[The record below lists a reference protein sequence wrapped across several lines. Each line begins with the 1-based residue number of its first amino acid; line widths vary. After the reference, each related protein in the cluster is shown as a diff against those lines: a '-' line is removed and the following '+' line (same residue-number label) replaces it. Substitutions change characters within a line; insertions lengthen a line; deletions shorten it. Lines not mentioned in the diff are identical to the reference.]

1 MHTQNRLRRVDGLR
15 GIAILLVLIGHEADF
30 TLGYHVVGEIGAVGV
45 LVFFIL
51 SGFLITGMLERE
63 LNETGTIDRR
73 EFYLRRGIR
82 ILPAFWFLIAVTVLL
97 KLAGLVTDVTWK
109 AVAACVFFARNI
121 RGRGQSLGH
130 IWSLSLQE
138 QFYLLWPQLMSR
150 VGLRRSLQTA
160 AALTIAGTI
169 WRTWA
174 IATHLYPYETDVF
187 YLRTDFRLD
196 SILVGCVIA
205 LALRDARL
213 SGAVTRAFER
223 VPTVAVTAA
232 LIVWSLTAS
241 QSVLLRPIFL
251 TVETIL
257 ATGAFGGLLVAKAS
271 SFAVRLC
278 DHKVLVWL
286 GMMSY
291 SLYLW
296 QQLFLVTRDPSWGV
310 LRVFPVNL
318 ICVVA
323 AALISNR
330 LIERPALQLRRRW
343 SRATVVKQPAV
354 LGA

>member
-1 MHTQNRLRRVDGLR
+1 MHTQSRLRRIDGLR
-15 GIAILLVLIGHEADF
+15 GVAIVLVIAGHEADF

-63 LNETGTIDRR
+63 LSETGTIDRR

-82 ILPAFWFLIAVTVLL
+82 ILPAFWLLIAITVLL
-97 KLAGLVTDVTWK
+97 KFAGLVTDVTWK
-109 AVAACVFFARNI
+109 AVAACVFFARNL

-138 QFYLLWPQLMSR
+138 QFYLLWPQLISR

-160 AALTIAGTI
+160 SALVVVVTA

-213 SGAVTRAFER
+213 TAAVTRTFKH
-223 VPTVAVTAA
+223 VPFGAVAVA
-232 LIVWSLTAS
+232 LIAWSLAAS
-241 QSVLLRPIFL
+241 QVVALRPVFL
-251 TVETIL
+251 TVETVL
-257 ATGAFGGLLVAKAS
+257 AAGAFGALLVATQS
-271 SFAVRLC
+271 SFVVRMC
-278 DHKVLVWL
+278 EHRSFVWL

-296 QQLFLVTRDPSWGV
+296 QQLFLVTRDPSWGA
-310 LRVFPVNL
+310 LRVFPLNL
-318 ICVVA
+318 VCVFA

-330 LIERPALQLRRRW
+330 FVEQPALQLRRRW
-343 SRATVVKQPAV
+343 TRGTALQQPTAH
-354 LGA
+354 GA